1 MHYIVGIDPGNVQS
15 AFCICNEDLKPMWF
29 GKMANELMWADM
41 VDKLQLLLPTDS
53 VEFAIEMI
61 ASYGLSVGKEVFDTC
76 VWIGRMAERLRAYPV
91 TYIYRKDEKMVI
103 CGAMRANDAS
113 IRQALVDRFAPGEQN
128 YGKGTKHAPGF
139 FYGFRADIWQS
150 FAVAVTHHDLQEE
163 RNGKY

>member
-15 AFCICNEDLKPMWF
+15 AYCIVREDLKPIWF
-29 GKMANELMWADM
+29 GKMENELMWVQLVED
-41 VDKLQLLLPTDS
+41 LQNLTPCDS

-76 VWIGRMAERLRAYPV
+76 VWIGRLTERLRMYPV
-91 TYIYRKDEKMVI
+91 SYVYRKDEKMTI

-113 IRQALVDRFAPGEQN
+113 IRQALVDRFAPGEPN
-128 YGKGTKHAPGF
+128 YGKGTKARPGF

-150 FAVAVTHHDLQEE
+150 FAVAVTHHDMQEAKH
-163 RNGKY
+163 GKR